1 MLFIII
7 GELKYFRGSF
17 LQFDQ
22 GLSISENQS
31 IKNSKDSKDSIGV
44 SCGNMFQE
52 YRL

>member
-7 GELKYFRGSF
+7 GELKYFRGSI

-31 IKNSKDSKDSIGV
+31 INQK
-44 SCGNMFQE
+44 FQ
-52 YRL
+52 RFQRFHWC